1 MNDYNAKNY
10 TEQGGDVTHIGGKLI
25 FDDGA
30 KLKGGIVG
38 NQALENPSSDTVE
51 KVRESLNA
59 LLLKLKNSG
68 VMQGDLFNM
77 TVNHSVNDTEAG
89 HANRTYNTSK
99 IADVAI
105 SDNVITITLLDKV
118 ANLKDFDGG
127 GDWGVHKWMGIG
139 VSAGLALPALYFN
152 GTNLSSDDVAEA
164 TAMGLDSL
172 YFVLWVKAEKIIQGD
187 SNKFTLW
194 ATGYEETEFTL
205 VIVEPEDDSEE

>member
-1 MNDYNAKNY
+1 MSDYNAKNY
-10 TEQGGDVTHIGGKLI
+10 TEQGGEVTHIGGKLI

-38 NQALENPSSDTVE
+38 NQEMETPSSDTVA
-51 KVRESLNA
+51 KVRNSLNM
-59 LLLKLKNSG
+59 LLMKLKNSG
-68 VMQGDLFNM
+68 VMKGDLFNM
-77 TVNHSVNDTEAG
+77 TVNHNVNDTEPG

-99 IADVAI
+99 ISDVAI
-105 SDNVITITLLDKV
+105 SDNVITITLSDKV

-139 VSAGLALPALYFN
+139 ASAGLALPALYFN
-152 GTNLSSDDVAEA
+152 GTNLTSEDVAEA

-172 YFVLWVKAEKIIQGD
+172 YFVLWVKAERIVEGA

-194 ATGYEETEFTL
+194 ATGFEETEYTL
-205 VIVEPEDDSEE
+205 VIEEPE